1 MSSEPDSQSC
11 KPCPVLLE
19 NRRRE
24 CLSVSD
30 PEIWQL
36 TKAEAER
43 QRTHVE
49 LIASENYS
57 SANVRQVMASELTDK
72 YAEGYPR
79 RRYYRGCEE
88 TDRAE
93 QLAIDRARS
102 LFGAEHANVQPHS
115 GTSAN
120 IAVYMAALRPGD
132 TIMGMDLSHGGHL
145 SHGRQANFSGRY
157 FNIVSYTVSEDDE
170 MLDMDAVRD
179 LAKQTSPRMIVAGAS
194 AYPRVID
201 FDAFGQ
207 IAEEVGA
214 YLLAD
219 IAHIAGL
226 VVGGAHP
233 SPLPAATF
241 VSTTTHKTLRGPRG
255 AMILCRRN
263 WAAKIDSAVF
273 PGIQG
278 GPFMHE
284 ILAKAIAL
292 AEAAKPEFADY
303 ARQIVA
309 NAKALA
315 GVLTEK
321 GWRLVTGGTDNHMM
335 LVDLRDRDLELTGHT
350 ASGWLADAGLVANMN
365 KVPFDPRPA
374 AQASGLRFGTP
385 AATTRGLE
393 APQMRQ
399 VGEWIDQVL
408 TSGGDHDLL
417 GRIRRQ
423 VEDLCQQFPTPD
435 GGG

>member
-1 MSSEPDSQSC
+1 MTDLSQSDGEAFDI
-11 KPCPVLLE
+11 LHAE
-19 NRRRE
+19 RRRQQTT
-24 CLSVSD
+24 LD
-30 PEIWQL
+30 
-36 TKAEAER
+36 
-43 QRTHVE
+43 
-49 LIASENYS
+49 LIASENHAS
-57 SANVRQVMASELTDK
+57 SAVRAAAGSVLADK

-79 RRYYRGCEE
+79 RRYYRGCEQI
-88 TDRAE
+88 DRAE
-93 QLAIDRARS
+93 QLAIDRTKA
-102 LFGAEHANVQPHS
+102 LFGAEHVNVQPHS

-120 IAVYMAALRPGD
+120 IAVYMAALRAGD

-145 SHGRQANFSGRY
+145 SHGRRANFSGRY

-170 MLDMDAVRD
+170 MLDMDAVRE
-179 LAKQTSPRMIVAGAS
+179 LAKETSPRMIVAGAS
-194 AYPRVID
+194 AYPRLID

-233 SPLPAATF
+233 SPLPASTF
-241 VSTTTHKTLRGPRG
+241 VTTTTHKTLRGPRG
-255 AMILCRRN
+255 AMILCRRD
-263 WAAKIDSAVF
+263 WAKKIDSAVF
-273 PGIQG
+273 PGLQG
-278 GPFMHE
+278 GPFMHD

-292 AEAAKPEFADY
+292 AEAARPEFADY

-335 LVDLRDRDLELTGHT
+335 LIDLRDRDLELTGHT
-350 ASGWLADAGLVANMN
+350 ASGWLASAGLIANMN
-365 KVPFDPRPA
+365 TVPFDPRPA
-374 AQASGLRFGTP
+374 AQASGVRLGTP
-385 AATTRGLE
+385 AATTRGLKE
-393 APQMRQ
+393 PQMRQ
-399 VGEWIDQVL
+399 VGEWIDQIL
-408 TSGGDHDLL
+408 TSRGDDDLL

-423 VEDLCQQFPTPD
+423 VEDLCEQFPTPD